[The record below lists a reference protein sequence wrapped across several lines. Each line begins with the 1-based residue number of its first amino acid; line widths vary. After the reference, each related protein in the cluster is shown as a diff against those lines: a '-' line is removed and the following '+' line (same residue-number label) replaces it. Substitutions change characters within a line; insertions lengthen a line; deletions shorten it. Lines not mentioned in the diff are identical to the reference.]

1 LREIFEKFG
10 LVAPL
15 PVIAAAERVTVPSQM
30 MNFGNGGVR
39 LKTNPDPRRLR
50 RDWRALLALSETPI
64 CSRAI
69 SLIVDKVSS
78 LDWVVAPKPEFSDNG
93 IDYTDPIKTVCG
105 VLDNPNNEDEDWPA
119 VVKQVVEDQLV
130 YDFGAW
136 EYVESPEPAPMPN
149 DILALIPVPGWSIE
163 RTMAWKGDKHKPR
176 WVQNTGDKPVGLL
189 DSQLEVIIMRRRTS
203 VSYGLAPMEVVVGLM
218 DAYLKLSSYQAD
230 VASEAYP
237 AFMLALGDATDQA
250 QVDEMRLYWNNQMRG
265 RGKPG
270 LFGGFGDAKALQ
282 TKAITDDGL
291 YLKYEEKLMRCA
303 AFSFKLKPQDFS
315 IERDVNRSQGEVS
328 QAASIEE
335 AIRPY
340 AMALASR
347 ITRRVIPRI
356 AAITGDIK
364 ILDLAYTY
372 SNIDP
377 WDEAEQTKIATTQ
390 WKSDGLTRGE
400 YREKLGQPPLDDGK
414 DDMSYSEYV
423 SQFKPAFGAD
433 PNAPDPATQDT
444 TNASRFVANLT
455 AGKKK
460 VSPR

>member
-1 LREIFEKFG
+1 
-10 LVAPL
+10 
-15 PVIAAAERVTVPSQM
+15 
-30 MNFGNGGVR
+30 
-39 LKTNPDPRRLR
+39 
-50 RDWRALLALSETPI
+50 
-64 CSRAI
+64 
-69 SLIVDKVSS
+69 
-78 LDWVVAPKPEFSDNG
+78 
-93 IDYTDPIKTVCG
+93 
-105 VLDNPNNEDEDWPA
+105 
-119 VVKQVVEDQLV
+119 
-130 YDFGAW
+130 
-136 EYVESPEPAPMPN
+136 
-149 DILALIPVPGWSIE
+149 
-163 RTMAWKGDKHKPR
+163 
-176 WVQNTGDKPVGLL
+176 
-189 DSQLEVIIMRRRTS
+189 
-203 VSYGLAPMEVVVGLM
+203 
-218 DAYLKLSSYQAD
+218 
-230 VASEAYP
+230 
-237 AFMLALGDATDQA
+237 
-250 QVDEMRLYWNNQMRG
+250 
-265 RGKPG
+265 
-270 LFGGFGDAKALQ
+270 
-282 TKAITDDGL
+282 
-291 YLKYEEKLMRCA
+291 MRCA